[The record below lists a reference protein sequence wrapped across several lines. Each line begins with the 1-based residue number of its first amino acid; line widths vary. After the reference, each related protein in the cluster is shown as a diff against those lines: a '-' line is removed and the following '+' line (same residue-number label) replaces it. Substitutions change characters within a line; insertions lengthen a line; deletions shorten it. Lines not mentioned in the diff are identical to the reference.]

1 MLDRLRSF
9 IPTLI
14 LALLI
19 FYFGFQAMIG
29 PRGLL
34 LVRARNETL
43 QGKVAELDKLKA
55 QRQDLETRARLL
67 RNDGLSADLL
77 EERARYLLGVADPR
91 DYVIRTKP
99 QGAG

>member
-1 MLDRLRSF
+1 MLDRLRSL

-14 LALLI
+14 LATLI

-55 QRQDLETRARLL
+55 QRQDLESRARLL
-67 RNDGLSADLL
+67 RNDHLSADLL
-77 EERARYLLGVADPR
+77 DERARYLLGVADPR

-99 QGAG
+99 

>member
-9 IPTLI
+9 TPTLI

-43 QGKVAELDKLKA
+43 QGKVAELDKLKV
-55 QRQDLETRARLL
+55 QHQDLQTRARLL
-67 RNDGLSADLL
+67 RNDGLSGDLL
-77 EERARYLLGVADPR
+77 EERARYVLGVADPR

-99 QGAG
+99 

>member
-9 IPTLI
+9 TPTLI

-43 QGKVAELDKLKA
+43 QGKMAELDRLHA
-55 QRQDLETRARLL
+55 QHQDLESRARLL

-77 EERARYLLGVADPR
+77 EERARYVLGVADPR

-99 QGAG
+99 

>member
-9 IPTLI
+9 TPTLI

-43 QGKVAELDKLKA
+43 QGRVAELDKLKA
-55 QRQDLETRARLL
+55 EHQDLLIRARLL

-77 EERARYLLGVADPR
+77 DERARYVLGVADPR

-99 QGAG
+99 

>member
-9 IPTLI
+9 VPTLI

-19 FYFGFQAMIG
+19 CYFGFQAMIG
-29 PRGLL
+29 TRGLL

-55 QRQDLETRARLL
+55 QRQDLESRARLL
-67 RNDGLSADLL
+67 RSDHLSADLL
-77 EERARYLLGVADPR
+77 DERARYVLGVADPR

-99 QGAG
+99 

>member
-9 IPTLI
+9 VPTLI

-43 QGKVAELDKLKA
+43 QGKIAALDRLKA
-55 QRQDLETRARLL
+55 QRQDLDARARLL
-67 RNDGLSADLL
+67 RDDDLSADLL
-77 EERARYLLGVADPR
+77 EERARYVLGVADPR
-91 DYVIRTKP
+91 DYVVRTKP
-99 QGAG
+99 

>member
-1 MLDRLRSF
+1 MLDRLRSL

-14 LALLI
+14 LATLI

-77 EERARYLLGVADPR
+77 DERSRYLLGVADPR

-99 QGAG
+99 

>member
-1 MLDRLRSF
+1 MLDRLRSL

-14 LALLI
+14 LATLI

-67 RNDGLSADLL
+67 RTDGLSADLL
-77 EERARYLLGVADPR
+77 DERARYLLGVADPR

-99 QGAG
+99 

>member
-1 MLDRLRSF
+1 MLDRLRSL

-14 LALLI
+14 LAALI

-43 QGKVAELDKLKA
+43 QGKVTELDRLKA
-55 QRQDLETRARLL
+55 QHQDLLTRARLL
-67 RNDGLSADLL
+67 RSDSLSADLL
-77 EERARYLLGVADPR
+77 EERARYVLGVADPR

-99 QGAG
+99 GAG

>member
-9 IPTLI
+9 TPTLI

-67 RNDGLSADLL
+67 RTDGLSADLL
-77 EERARYLLGVADPR
+77 DERARYLLGVADPR

-99 QGAG
+99 

>member
-1 MLDRLRSF
+1 MSRDHARSLA
-9 IPTLI
+9 ILYSDLI

-43 QGKVAELDKLKA
+43 QGKVAELDQLKA
-55 QRQDLETRARLL
+55 QRQDLEREHACSEMTASRPIFWRSG
-67 RNDGLSADLL
+67 R
-77 EERARYLLGVADPR
+77 V
-91 DYVIRTKP
+91 TC
-99 QGAG
+99 